1 MKATVAAIGMLSP
14 NAREYAARPILF
26 SGTCKRETSEE
37 HARLI
42 KILLQACNRQK
53 ERGNAT
59 YRTICIASDGEA
71 KRGDSLV
78 ILTMTSELSVDSPI
92 YALLRPLEFLNLLVG
107 PDDITADKDP
117 KHIIK
122 RQRNVFMRKR
132 GVEVLGFCITPSIL
146 RLHLESNGIS
156 SHRLRSLLNPNDK
169 QDVVLAYSLLKEI
182 WTLPPPSADS
192 SPSFA
197 RARRA
202 LNLYGEFARNL
213 VLPYVCI
220 DLNLDEQL
228 IHLSTAA
235 HLMFYLYRHNS
246 AGTSFIP
253 AQSYTDIIIMIKNVF
268 FCVAKTKVDNP
279 NGKLY
284 LISLGTDRLETF
296 FGLVRTAVGTD
307 ANVDMLQLGSRA
319 SGLTEVAVILAEHP
333 EWDYGTR
340 RLTLPVFSKEGG
352 DFTSKAD
359 HINPRDWRGDVSVG
373 NVNLHTCWLIG
384 RKKAAELIPDMEA
397 TLDAL
402 SGNHLIDMLSPLGKL
417 LVNQR
422 DENEVEDTLEP
433 ENSPPAEQ
441 GSTSAPSSIPYAH
454 EGDLEDALA
463 DEAPRNDVSSE
474 IIIQGQTTSK
484 AKALRNRMAY
494 QASRSST
501 DRLKRVQQLPC
512 FDAVSN
518 ALDTNSIITSSLLGT
533 PSLRI
538 SNPIAIL
545 VRCEGM
551 IVMAIAQVNRLKFA
565 SRDNLLELPNHLLT
579 DPTTKVDA
587 QILCLRQATI
597 EDDPTQTHDWSWS
610 SRMGSSCED
619 VVGQYIHPINPSVS
633 IHQPGKPYFLFE
645 SEFLV
650 TLSCSLFQELA
661 PQDRKNLP
669 KVKQTEDFPYRSSG
683 MLRLHSLNPK

>member
-1 MKATVAAIGMLSP
+1 MKATVTAIGMLSP
-14 NAREYAARPILF
+14 DAREYAARPILF
-26 SGTCKRETSEE
+26 SGTCKREKSEE
-37 HARLI
+37 HACLI
-42 KILLQACNRQK
+42 KRLLQACNRQK
-53 ERGNAT
+53 ERGNVT
-59 YRTICIASDGEA
+59 HRTICIASDGEA
-71 KRGDSLV
+71 KRGDALV
-78 ILTMTSELSVDSPI
+78 ILTMTSELSVNSPI
-92 YALLRPLEFLNLLVG
+92 YALLKPLKFLNLLVG

-122 RQRNVFMRKR
+122 RQRNVFMRKK

-146 RLHLESNGIS
+146 RLHLKSNGIS

-182 WTLPPPSADS
+182 WTLPLPSENC

-197 RARRA
+197 WARCA

-220 DLNLDEQL
+220 DLSLDEQL
-228 IHLSTAA
+228 IHLSTTA

-246 AGTSFIP
+246 AGTSFMP
-253 AQSYTDIIIMIKNVF
+253 VQSYTDIIIMIKNAF

-279 NGKLY
+279 SGRLY

-319 SGLTEVAVILAEHP
+319 SGLIEVAVILAEHP

-359 HINPRDWRGDVSVG
+359 HINPRDWRGDVFVG
-373 NVNLHTCWLIG
+373 KVNLHTCWLVG
-384 RKKAAELIPDMEA
+384 RKKAAELIPDMEV

-402 SGNHLIDMLSPLGKL
+402 SGNQSIDMLSPLGKL
-417 LVNQR
+417 LVHQR
-422 DENEVEDTLEP
+422 DENEAEDTLAP
-433 ENSPPAEQ
+433 EHPLPAAQ
-441 GSTSAPSSIPYAH
+441 GSTSAPPFVPYAH
-454 EGDLEDALA
+454 KGDLEDALA
-463 DEAPRNDVSSE
+463 DEAPRNEVSSE
-474 IIIQGQTTSK
+474 IVIEGQTTSK
-484 AKALRNRMAY
+484 AKVLRNKMAY
-494 QASRSST
+494 LASRSST

-512 FDAVSN
+512 FDAVNN

-538 SNPIAIL
+538 GNPIAIL

-565 SRDNLLELPNHLLT
+565 SRDTLLELPNHLLT
-579 DPTTKVDA
+579 DPTAKVDA

-597 EDDPTQTHDWSWS
+597 EDDPTQAHDWSWS

-619 VVGQYIHPINPSVS
+619 VIGRYVHPINPSVS
-633 IHQPGKPYFLFE
+633 IHQPGKPIFLFE

-650 TLSCSLFQELA
+650 TLSCNLFQELA
-661 PQDRKNLP
+661 SQDRKNLL
-669 KVKQTEDFPYRSSG
+669 KVKLTEDFPY
-683 MLRLHSLNPK
+683 